1 MYYSYTITIQLN
13 TYQIIHIVWF
23 YYVHSTF
30 KNKYI
35 SDKIFLIFCNEKCTC
50 TWHVMNLSIR
60 HTLFAF
66 KIFIMIFHRHLH
78 LDGRKILN
86 TSLAGIMLTKSFLS
100 GKTITWNNSFT
111 LMGVVVL
118 IKCNN
123 KQNNIVFGLRE
134 YQHIKHWITLN
145 SLFELIGKIV
155 QQTITQ
161 M

>member
-23 YYVHSTF
+23 HYVHSTF

-66 KIFIMIFHRHLH
+66 KIFIMIFHRNLH
-78 LDGRKILN
+78 LDGKFFFN

-111 LMGVVVL
+111 LMGVVFL

-123 KQNNIVFGLRE
+123 KQNN
-134 YQHIKHWITLN
+134 YN
-145 SLFELIGKIV
+145 SFWFTRV
-155 QQTITQ
+155 SAY
-161 M
+161 